1 VGEDLLNRLRS
12 GETIT
17 EPVAMVVA
25 HPDDEVV
32 GLGSRLACFAD
43 LTLIHLTDGAPRDG
57 RDAAAHGF
65 ADWRGYAAAREAELR
80 EALGRLGAAP
90 RRIRYDAPDQE
101 AAARLP
107 EIVARLRSDLRNVA
121 AVITHP
127 YEHGHPDHDS
137 AALAVAL
144 AAPDRPR
151 FECAFYHLGPDG
163 PRFSA
168 FWPEPGSPE
177 TVIALTDEEQAA
189 KAEAVACF
197 ATQRETLAQFDPSV
211 ERLRPAPDYDFT
223 RPAPPGAAL
232 YERWGFGGS
241 AADWRARVVPL
252 LEPA

>member
-1 VGEDLLNRLRS
+1 MSLALADLAR
-12 GETIT
+12 GHTI
-17 EPVAMVVA
+17 EAPVAMVVA
-25 HPDDEVV
+25 HPDDEVI
-32 GLGSRLACFAD
+32 GLGNRLACFAD
-43 LTLIHLTDGAPRDG
+43 LILIHLTDGAPRDG

-65 ADWRGYAAAREAELR
+65 ADWRTYAAAREAELVD
-80 EALGRLGAAP
+80 ALGRLGAAP
-90 RRIRYDAPDQE
+90 RRIRYDVPDQAT
-101 AAARLP
+101 AAHLP
-107 EIVARLRSDLRNVA
+107 EIVARLRSDFVGMA

-144 AAPDRPR
+144 AAPDLPR

-163 PRFSA
+163 ARFGE
-168 FWPEPGSPE
+168 FWPEPGGSG
-177 TVIALTDEEQAA
+177 TTIALTGEEQAA
-189 KAEAVACF
+189 KADAVACF
-197 ATQRETLAQFDPSV
+197 ATQRETLAQFDLSV

-241 AADWRARVVPL
+241 AADWRARVAPL